1 MARRQPR
8 SRACAASSRSKGS
21 RVQLR
26 SIAFANHAAAGQD
39 RDDFDVCGDRRL
51 TFIEAKASR
60 TITPAMAEPMRRL
73 RHAARAYR
81 VSGVVIHRSGRYP
94 SSTSALDEGM
104 TTVPVEQFPEVLSVT
119 RQRSD
124 S

>member
-1 MARRQPR
+1 M
-8 SRACAASSRSKGS
+8 SDLS
-21 RVQLR
+21 LR
-26 SIAFANHAAAGQD
+26 DQQGLEI
-39 RDDFDVCGDRRL
+39 DFVVPPGDRRL

-94 SSTSALDEGM
+94 SSTSALAEGM
-104 TTVPVEQFPEVLSVT
+104 TTVPVEQLPAVLSVT